1 MSSERLQRGAFITV
15 EGGDGAGKTTHIAL
29 IGDYLRKYDVPV
41 VRTREPGGTE
51 LGEELRR
58 LLLRDDLQLADQ
70 TELML
75 MFTARMQHLETVIR
89 PALQRQQWVLCDRFT
104 DATYAYQGGGRGID
118 RRRIALL
125 ENWVQGDLR
134 PDLTLLLDVPVDVGA
149 LRVGRRAS
157 TLDRFERQSAEFKQA
172 VRAAYLELASR
183 QPNRVK
189 VIAADRELQAV
200 QRDIVRV
207 IEAFCRHFCGA
218 AGE

>member
-1 MSSERLQRGAFITV
+1 MSSERVQRGAFITV

-41 VRTREPGGTE
+41 VCTREPGGTE

-149 LRVGRRAS
+149 LRVGRRTS

-189 VIAADRELQAV
+189 VIAANRELPLV

-207 IEAFCRHFCGA
+207 IAAFCRHFCGA
-218 AGE
+218 AEE